1 KAEDPDS
8 IIIPVQ
14 EDYFEWCYS
23 NSPALQSSLEYFTG
37 QIRYHLPSHKLLS
50 LGQSASL
57 ANKQLCSRV
66 PVQGLIIFTDG
77 SGKTGKSVITWK
89 DDNGWHNFTSS
100 VEGSLQLVELQA
112 VTMAFQKFPNIPLNI
127 VNDSSYVADITQCMD
142 KALLK
147 EVSDPILF
155 KLLKTLWHEIQLR
168 TQPFYILHIRSH
180 TNLPGFIAEG
190 NARADLLASP
200 AWTSP
205 QPDRLAQAKASHD
218 FFHQGLQALQNQF
231 QLTNTE
237 ARTVIASCPDC
248 QGHSLPEQ
256 I

>member
-1 KAEDPDS
+1 KAEDPDK

-14 EDYFEWCYS
+14 QDYFEWCFS

-37 QIRYHLPSHKLLS
+37 QIKYHLPSHKLLS

-57 ANKQLCSRV
+57 ANKQLRSRV
-66 PVQGLIIFTDG
+66 PVQGLTIFTNG
-77 SGKTGKSVITWK
+77 SGKTGKAVITWK
-89 DDNGWHNFTSS
+89 DDSGWPNLTSS
-100 VEGSLQLVELQA
+100 VEGSPQLVELQA
-112 VTMAFQKFPNIPLNI
+112 VTMAFQKFPDVPLNI
-127 VNDSSYVADITQCMD
+127 VTDSSYVADITQRMD

-147 EVSDPILF
+147 VSNPVLF

-168 TQPFYILHIRSH
+168 AQPFYILHIRSH

-218 FFHQGLQALQNQF
+218 FFHQGSRALQKQF
-231 QLTNTE
+231 QLTNGE
-237 ARTVIASCPDC
+237 ARTVIASC
-248 QGHSLPEQ
+248 
-256 I
+256 